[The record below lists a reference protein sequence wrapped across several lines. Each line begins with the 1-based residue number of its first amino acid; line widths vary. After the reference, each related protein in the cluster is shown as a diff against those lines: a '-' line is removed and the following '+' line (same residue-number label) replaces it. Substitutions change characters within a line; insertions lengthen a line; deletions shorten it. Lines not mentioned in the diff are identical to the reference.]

1 MRAYQ
6 YYRRQNEPLSIKS
19 LHSDHQEK
27 ELLMERIRDL
37 NDENLHL
44 VQKINQLKE
53 MLQVQADGGEKKQ
66 KEIKNMRKKKIALEF
81 SIKKALERL
90 ITNVQL
96 RD

>member
-1 MRAYQ
+1 
-6 YYRRQNEPLSIKS
+6 
-19 LHSDHQEK
+19 
-27 ELLMERIRDL
+27 
-37 NDENLHL
+37 
-44 VQKINQLKE
+44 
-53 MLQVQADGGEKKQ
+53 MLQVQAAGGEKKQ